1 MPSSAPADADVGAR
15 ANAAPD
21 APPGVSLAIWRRPTF
36 WLGLLIFVAAAALR
50 VALNGTARFSGDEVD
65 DWRIGL
71 DIAHGRNFPLLGPL
85 ITSGPARHPGPAF
98 YWLVGF
104 AQLFS
109 NAPEA
114 GYLLFELLGA
124 ATVWLFWMALRRPFG
139 EAAAAFAALLLAF
152 SPWSAL
158 LGDRV
163 WNPHGFLFFEG
174 LALLAAVRLREDPRS
189 PWLLVLPG
197 ACLALPHFHMSAPV
211 VWLALVPLVAG
222 GVRRWRRRYLVVGL
236 ALALLLYVPL
246 AIHEVRTGFGN
257 TRAFWLETFSPKR
270 KTPFSTSFLEVPFYV
285 VRLLS
290 LDTTYH
296 ELTGYWGGLDEG
308 RAWQALW
315 HGSEARPFHPARLL
329 TLVASFALLATAL
342 VVVARSAWARVRRH
356 GVRSAADA
364 FGMAGIAAVLLDM
377 GFLGLTK
384 KQVFGHYV
392 SPTLPFVFVL
402 YGAAAARLW
411 RSPRARV
418 ALVGL
423 GVLFAAGG
431 IEATLS
437 ISRRIDARL
446 GLATHRAVLGRIY
459 DDIAATGG
467 PANAPPVHLRAE
479 FRDFPYAHEI
489 LASELF
495 RAPLRWT
502 ASDDGLSYVLRK
514 RPLAGSPAAP
524 VAISPFPVTSFGPVD
539 MVRLH

>member
-1 MPSSAPADADVGAR
+1 VPSSEPADADVGAR
-15 ANAAPD
+15 GDAAS
-21 APPGVSLAIWRRPTF
+21 AVSPAIWRRPTF

-50 VALNGTARFSGDEVD
+50 VALNGTARFSGDEWN
-65 DWRIGL
+65 DWLIGL
-71 DIAHGRNFPLLGPL
+71 DIARGRNFPLLGPL

-109 NAPEA
+109 KAPEA

-139 EAAAAFAALLLAF
+139 EAAAAFAGFLLAF

-222 GVRRWRRRYLVVGL
+222 GVRRWRPRYVALGV

-246 AIHEVRTGFGN
+246 AIHELKTGFGN

-270 KTPFSTSFLEVPFYV
+270 KTPFSTSFLEVPLYV

-308 RAWQALW
+308 RAWHALW
-315 HGSEARPFHPARLL
+315 HGSEARPFHPARLV
-329 TLVASFALLATAL
+329 TLLASFALLVTAL
-342 VVVARSAWARVRRH
+342 LVVGRAAWARARRDGARSALN
-356 GVRSAADA
+356 A
-364 FGMAGIAAVLLDM
+364 FGVAGVAAVLLDM

-384 KQVFGHYV
+384 KQIFGHYV

-402 YGAAAARLW
+402 YAAAAARLW
-411 RSPRARV
+411 RSPRARA

-479 FRDFPYAHEI
+479 FLDFPYAHQI

-502 ASDDGLSYVLRK
+502 SSDEGLSYVLRK
-514 RPLAGSPAAP
+514 HPMADASTAGPMP
-524 VAISPFPVTSFGPVD
+524 TSPFPVTSIGSID
-539 MVRLH
+539 MYRLH